1 MADRRSRL
9 ELGAWRPGR
18 PKSGPSRHLRRR
30 CRRRRQF
37 RERCIPSRACHR
49 RPKLPP
55 CRSVVRDGCSIL
67 VLRLLMWLTRGP
79 ITAHAFHFDRPPFS
93 SRNPLYSAFPNAP
106 ADPLANLLSH
116 RQLEDSAAATAANE
130 SRRPGGSAAADKN
143 GKLMYGT
150 FHVQGH
156 CRQRFTRISRGRLNP
171 LVQADSIWPGY
182 IIFTPSCPMLGPN
195 RCRNFAGPP
204 VSRTLLLH
212 SVGLQRC
219 NFG

>member
-1 MADRRSRL
+1 MQS
-9 ELGAWRPGR
+9 
-18 PKSGPSRHLRRR
+18 
-30 CRRRRQF
+30 F
-37 RERCIPSRACHR
+37 MFCISQCAC
-49 RPKLPP
+49 
-55 CRSVVRDGCSIL
+55 
-67 VLRLLMWLTRGP
+67 
-79 ITAHAFHFDRPPFS
+79 
-93 SRNPLYSAFPNAP
+93 
-106 ADPLANLLSH
+106 LAH
-116 RQLEDSAAATAANE
+116 RQDSAAATAANE

-156 CRQRFTRISRGRLNP
+156 CRQRFTRISRGRVNP

-219 NFG
+219 NFADMTLLFMRILFFRARPCFLLPATRASPSHPPPCSC

>member
-1 MADRRSRL
+1 MPEWPTA
-9 ELGAWRPGR
+9 GAALS
-18 PKSGPSRHLRRR
+18 SGPGVQGGRNRAHRGIYGAGAGAAGSSGRGLSPAARATAARTPTLPLGRARRL
-30 CRRRRQF
+30 F
-37 RERCIPSRACHR
+37 
-49 RPKLPP
+49 
-55 CRSVVRDGCSIL
+55 DL
-67 VLRLLMWLTRGP
+67 VLRLLMWLMRGP

-156 CRQRFTRISRGRLNP
+156 CR
-171 LVQADSIWPGY
+171 
-182 IIFTPSCPMLGPN
+182 
-195 RCRNFAGPP
+195 
-204 VSRTLLLH
+204 
-212 SVGLQRC
+212 
-219 NFG
+219 